1 MVFTHAQFFFRNGG
15 GPILKTLGILMVA
28 TNSYLERWK
37 NGVLSIEQHL
47 ENSELQIKVH
57 LFTNLES
64 EAKAW
69 SQINLINLAVCIHQI
84 PAYGWPE
91 ATLLRYRF
99 FDSEKEHLAEDLLMY
114 MDSDLIVK
122 SDFSKLVYKSA
133 FGNRIVLVDHP
144 GFARSG
150 PHRGPFALNWLR
162 NFPFFEM
169 RVNRILEKL
178 QRFGLWR
185 GNARFQAGSWETNS
199 NSTAYV
205 PWLKRRQYFY
215 GAIWF
220 GKNDVFQN
228 MCKLLRQNV
237 DMDLKSGIIAVWHD
251 ESHLNWF
258 AANHGCK
265 IASKDFCTSEENQ
278 LKLKALSS
286 ILALTKNPGEGRNPS
301 SEGLRLL

>member
-1 MVFTHAQFFFRNGG
+1 
-15 GPILKTLGILMVA
+15 MVA

-37 NGVLSIEQHL
+37 NGALSIERQL
-47 ENSELQIKVH
+47 EESDLQIMVH

-64 EAKAW
+64 AAEAW
-69 SQINLINLAVCIHQI
+69 SEINLTNLRVCIHQI

-91 ATLLRYRF
+91 ATLLRYHF
-99 FDSEKEHLAEDLLMY
+99 FDSEKDHLTEDLLMY

-122 SDFSKLVYKSA
+122 SDFSELVHKSSSR
-133 FGNRIVLVDHP
+133 NRIVLVDHP

-150 PHRGPFALNWLR
+150 PHRGPFAFNWFR
-162 NFPFFEM
+162 NFPFVEM

-178 QRFGLWR
+178 QKIGFWR
-185 GNARFQAGSWETNS
+185 GNPRFQAGSWETNS

-205 PWLKRRQYFY
+205 PWLKRRRYFY

-220 GKNDVFQN
+220 GENLVFKS
-228 MCKLLRQNV
+228 MCKLLRENV
-237 DMDLKSGIIAVWHD
+237 DKDLKNGIISVWHD
-251 ESHLNWF
+251 DSHLNWF
-258 AANHGCK
+258 AAMHGCK
-265 IASKDFCTSEENQ
+265 VASKYFCGSEDNQ
-278 LKLKALSS
+278 IEGRKSSS